1 MYYTFLWKLFLVQHL
16 LDSSYL
22 NSISKGDN
30 LNGTNLHLNKSPKLT
45 KRYLPMP
52 KLTVT
57 FILSILLD
65 KKSSTPLI
73 RMENLSLILP
83 QEMENI
89 MGNITAKAIME
100 RINMVIIMETNI
112 TEPWDSGEW
121 SCLLSCLLV
130 WVAALLNAAWKGK
143 IVLKNTEK
151 WWNLEM

>member
-1 MYYTFLWKLFLVQHL
+1 
-16 LDSSYL
+16 
-22 NSISKGDN
+22 
-30 LNGTNLHLNKSPKLT
+30 
-45 KRYLPMP
+45 MP

-112 TEPWDSGEW
+112 TEP
-121 SCLLSCLLV
+121 
-130 WVAALLNAAWKGK
+130 
-143 IVLKNTEK
+143 
-151 WWNLEM
+151 